1 MVATDNCEIPH
12 GKRHLACE
20 IILDTETRLQRRDW
34 AYMGMPTIFLEV
46 PRVPFAGVAEGF
58 MKGSDSRRWR
68 ALRDGC

>member
-1 MVATDNCEIPH
+1 MVATDNCEIPP

-20 IILDTETRLQRRDW
+20 INLDTETRLQLMDW
-34 AYMGMPTIFLEV
+34 AYMGMPAIFLEV
-46 PRVPFAGVAEGF
+46 PRVHVADVAEGF